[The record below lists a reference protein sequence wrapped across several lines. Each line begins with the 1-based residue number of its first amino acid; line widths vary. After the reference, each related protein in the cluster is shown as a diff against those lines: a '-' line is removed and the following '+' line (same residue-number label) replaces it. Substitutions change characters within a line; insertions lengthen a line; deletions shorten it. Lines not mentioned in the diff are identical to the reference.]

1 MRRYRKQQGMTLV
14 ISLVI
19 LVALTVIG
27 LTSMQSTST
36 EISMAGNLRESGLT
50 FNAAEAGLSAGEVFT
65 RDENS
70 KATFTAANAE
80 DIGLYGPNDADP
92 DYFDKTEWEARSSK
106 ATTSLPYIAEQ
117 PDFIIRYLGDRA
129 QNQAA
134 LINIGGY
141 GSGQPGKIVSN
152 FRITSRGTGQT
163 GNVRRYLQSY
173 YGKEF

>member
-1 MRRYRKQQGMTLV
+1 MKHYRQQQGMTLV

-19 LVALTVIG
+19 LISMTIIG
-27 LTSMQSTST
+27 LTSMQSTTT
-36 EISMAGNLRESGLT
+36 EISMAGNLREADLT

-65 RDENS
+65 RDEDS
-70 KATFTAANAE
+70 KATYTADDAE
-80 DIGLYGPNDADP
+80 DGGLYGPTDSDP
-92 DYFDKTEWEARSSK
+92 DYFDDDEWQNRSR
-106 ATTSLPYIAEQ
+106 AAGTSLTYVKEQ

-152 FRITSRGTGQT
+152 FRITSRGSGQT
-163 GNVRRYLQSY
+163 GSIYRYLQSY

>member
-1 MRRYRKQQGMTLV
+1 MKLYRQQQGMTLV

-19 LVALTVIG
+19 LIALTVIG
-27 LTSMQSTST
+27 LTSMQSTTT
-36 EISMAGNLRESGLT
+36 EISMAGNLRESDLT
-50 FNAAEAGLSAGEVFT
+50 FNAAEAGLSSGEAFT

-70 KATFTAANAE
+70 KATYTLDGAE
-80 DIGLYGPNDADP
+80 NGGLYGPTDADP
-92 DYFDKTEWEARSSK
+92 DYFDEDEWENRSRG
-106 ATTSLPYIAEQ
+106 AGTDLPYIVSQ
-117 PDFIIRYLGDRA
+117 PEFIIRYLGDRA

-163 GNVRRYLQSY
+163 GDAFRYLQSY